1 MPRFE
6 IAKTQ
11 KYTLFLIRSVI
22 YKLFLIRLIFDSPA
36 DNEGKKAKIKR
47 GQIFLRLLR
56 KTASFEKYVGKIQSS
71 LNTTVKS
78 TSSYI
83 YKYMLYLL
91 QLNNNNQVH
100 MINTLTKYVVII
112 LMYILWTYVDIK

>member
-22 YKLFLIRLIFDSPA
+22 YKLFLIRLIFDYPA

-47 GQIFLRLLR
+47 GQIFLRL
-56 KTASFEKYVGKIQSS
+56 Q
-71 LNTTVKS
+71 
-78 TSSYI
+78 
-83 YKYMLYLL
+83 
-91 QLNNNNQVH
+91 
-100 MINTLTKYVVII
+100 
-112 LMYILWTYVDIK
+112 